1 MARAKISLIGGGQI
15 GGNLAL
21 LAAQKELGDIVI
33 FDIPKAEGMVKGKA
47 LDLMQLKPHD
57 GYDANIS
64 GTSDWKDLTD
74 SDVFIITAGLP
85 RKPGMDREDLL
96 EINLGIMTD
105 VAENIKEY
113 SPNAFVIV
121 VSNPL
126 DAMVYAFY
134 KVSQLKKNMVVGM
147 AGALDSAR
155 FRAFIA
161 MEVGCSVQDVT
172 CMVLGGHGDTMVPIT
187 RFGTVGGVPI
197 ESLINPDRLEE
208 IVNRTRFAGGEIVK
222 LFGNG
227 SAFYAPAQS
236 AIEMAESY
244 LRDKKR
250 IIPCASLCEGEF
262 GINGYFI
269 GVPSVIGSGGVENI
283 LEFSLTEEEKFELK
297 NTLEAVKKTAKD
309 FINARKS
316 DRIGILVFAGESFIQ
331 CPLTID
337 KEVLLA
343 LMDDIQ
349 VAEQS
354 YDGTAIGMAI
364 ANATNRLRNS
374 DAKSKVMILLSD
386 GSNNAGELDPLTS
399 ADLAS
404 NFDIKIYTIG
414 AGTNQDVSF
423 IPGRGYI
430 RNEIDEVTLKSIANR
445 TNGKYFR
452 ATNVVG
458 LEDVYKTIDELE
470 RTEIEIKEFT
480 RYKELFGWLLIPAMI
495 IGLGGHTIDR
505 TIFRKQL

>member
-47 LDLMQLKPHD
+47 LDLKQLKPHD

-64 GTSDWKDLTD
+64 GTSNWKDLTD

-105 VAENIKEY
+105 VAENIKKY

-147 AGALDSAR
+147 AGAVDSAR

-187 RFGTVGGVPI
+187 RVGTVGGVPI

-269 GVPSVIGSGGVENI
+269 GVPSMIGKNGVEKI
-283 LEFSLTEEEKFELK
+283 LEFELRDDEKSALD
-297 NTLEAVKKTAKD
+297 NTLEAVKKT
-309 FINARKS
+309 
-316 DRIGILVFAGESFIQ
+316 
-331 CPLTID
+331 
-337 KEVLLA
+337 VLETKL
-343 LMDDIQ
+343 
-349 VAEQS
+349 
-354 YDGTAIGMAI
+354 
-364 ANATNRLRNS
+364 
-374 DAKSKVMILLSD
+374 
-386 GSNNAGELDPLTS
+386 
-399 ADLAS
+399 
-404 NFDIKIYTIG
+404 
-414 AGTNQDVSF
+414 
-423 IPGRGYI
+423 
-430 RNEIDEVTLKSIANR
+430 
-445 TNGKYFR
+445 
-452 ATNVVG
+452 
-458 LEDVYKTIDELE
+458 
-470 RTEIEIKEFT
+470 
-480 RYKELFGWLLIPAMI
+480 
-495 IGLGGHTIDR
+495 
-505 TIFRKQL
+505 

>member
-113 SPNAFVIV
+113 SPNSFVIV

-187 RFGTVGGVPI
+187 RVGTVGGVPI

-269 GVPSVIGSGGVENI
+269 GVPSMIGKNGVEKI
-283 LEFSLTEEEKFELK
+283 LEFELRDNEKSALD
-297 NTLEAVKKTAKD
+297 NTLKAVKKT
-309 FINARKS
+309 
-316 DRIGILVFAGESFIQ
+316 
-331 CPLTID
+331 
-337 KEVLLA
+337 VLETKL
-343 LMDDIQ
+343 
-349 VAEQS
+349 
-354 YDGTAIGMAI
+354 
-364 ANATNRLRNS
+364 
-374 DAKSKVMILLSD
+374 
-386 GSNNAGELDPLTS
+386 
-399 ADLAS
+399 
-404 NFDIKIYTIG
+404 
-414 AGTNQDVSF
+414 
-423 IPGRGYI
+423 
-430 RNEIDEVTLKSIANR
+430 
-445 TNGKYFR
+445 
-452 ATNVVG
+452 
-458 LEDVYKTIDELE
+458 
-470 RTEIEIKEFT
+470 
-480 RYKELFGWLLIPAMI
+480 
-495 IGLGGHTIDR
+495 
-505 TIFRKQL
+505 